1 MYILVP
7 CAELTQ
13 YITDSGSIC
22 HSRINYLALIRA
34 SDILHTVFFYFI
46 LFFVGLA
53 GLLIRPKYFPLHKS
67 NSLRFTP
74 LGQSPTGVPSQEGV
88 GVIHQDSAP

>member
-1 MYILVP
+1 MYVMYILVP

-34 SDILHTVFFYFI
+34 SDILHTDFFI
-46 LFFVGLA
+46 LFYF
-53 GLLIRPKYFPLHKS
+53 LLGWL
-67 NSLRFTP
+67 
-74 LGQSPTGVPSQEGV
+74 VC
-88 GVIHQDSAP
+88 